1 MLVVARTDAWRVVRV
16 FDAVIPHQAEH
27 VHSKAGSENKTISLQ
42 CCLPMTDAAMP
53 RCNSLARRLIH
64 LHQALRQRADDA
76 A

>member
-42 CCLPMTDAAMP
+42 CCLPMTDAAM
-53 RCNSLARRLIH
+53 
-64 LHQALRQRADDA
+64 
-76 A
+76 